1 MPGAAIYVG
10 MSDTETS
17 PPPPSRAC
25 NECGEQMKH
34 LTDLRRFQL
43 HSGKRIF
50 RCYTCNNVV
59 SELL

>member
-1 MPGAAIYVG
+1 MF
-10 MSDTETS
+10 DTETS

-34 LTDLRRFQL
+34 LTDLRPFQL
-43 HSGKRIF
+43 HPGKRIF

-59 SELL
+59 SELP